1 MAHTQLQQELEESKL
16 EFQRLRKRMSLG
28 APTIHKDLS
37 LISLVQRWSASESTN
52 SLEEFISTLEAF
64 ARIGRWEKEDTLE
77 IATLKLE
84 GSARLFYQGCTELH
98 MRNASWNTFKEVF
111 RKRYKEVHTDQYHYA
126 RLQMARQGKNE
137 SPQEFADRCMALAQK
152 ITCQV
157 DDPVAHGVHREHAE
171 RMLLASYVA
180 DLIGVS
186 GKQVRYASP
195 VLVEEAKRIAVS
207 VQEAER

>member
-1 MAHTQLQQELEESKL
+1 MTS
-16 EFQRLRKRMSLG
+16 RKCCYGYKVTR
-28 APTIHKDLS
+28 
-37 LISLVQRWSASESTN
+37 ST
-52 SLEEFISTLEAF
+52 TP
-64 ARIGRWEKEDTLE
+64 KTY
-77 IATLKLE
+77 TC
-84 GSARLFYQGCTELH
+84 Q
-98 MRNASWNTFKEVF
+98 
-111 RKRYKEVHTDQYHYA
+111 
-126 RLQMARQGKNE
+126 NE
-137 SPQEFADRCMALAQK
+137 SPQEFADRSRALAQK